1 MFVNIV
7 AKNSA
12 NQDKYKNTEEF
23 TLVNKPLFWT
33 RIIPKLRSSQEW
45 KIIFSIRK
53 NIHKDLKEFML
64 VKEPLLVDNVT
75 IKESKGIKRNKKPF
89 ACKYFDKKFSLSG
102 QILRHE
108 IIHTSLKPYS
118 FQST

>member
-1 MFVNIV
+1 MKK
-7 AKNSA
+7 KN
-12 NQDKYKNTEEF
+12 
-23 TLVNKPLFWT
+23 
-33 RIIPKLRSSQEW
+33 
-45 KIIFSIRK
+45 IFSIRK

-64 VKEPLLVDNVT
+64 VKKPLLVDNVT
-75 IKESKGIKRNKKPF
+75 INSRNREELKGIRPF
-89 ACKYFDKKFSLSG
+89 ACKYFDEKFSLSG